1 MGNRPKERII
11 EMEDNKNTAA
21 EKTAETEEFW
31 GEGLPELREESI
43 DIVLTPTVKVELSR
57 YDDLLHSEAM
67 LNAIIRASEGCAS
80 YSLQEVIR
88 YIVGDKYPK
97 REKKDGDD
105 E

>member
-1 MGNRPKERII
+1 
-11 EMEDNKNTAA
+11 MEDNKNTITKKA
-21 EKTAETEEFW
+21 AETEEFW
-31 GEGLPELREESI
+31 GEGLPELREKSI

-67 LNAIIRASEGCAS
+67 LNAIIRASEVYAS
-80 YSLQEVIR
+80 YSFQEVIK